1 MKMMFPLG
9 ALALAAAI
17 SVDTG
22 NARAQSATDALPQE
36 APAVPAPT
44 VPDATDVAPPFD
56 NPLPEQDSL
65 PDQPVNVTPE
75 QPATTAEGVPA
86 TEEAAD
92 QHPATAP
99 LRENQPLRDRTNAQA
114 DANADFDAGFQ
125 LSVDSDQPMGISTV
139 TRNSAA
145 ARAGLRERDR
155 LISIDGRTFTS
166 ADEFYTFAP
175 ELAGRRVPIV
185 IERNGQQETLSIDF
199 PAIGNRMRTAGNGW
213 IGVTLV
219 PDYAGDGARIRGV
232 VRNGPAHRAGLRP
245 GDVVTTINRKDI
257 ANYADLVYSVQDSDP
272 NSAIQLTVLRNGRQI
287 PITATVASYQR
298 AAYRGAGTTYRY
310 DYDDYTRPSASPESY
325 SGSYDSYD
333 ARLDRLEN
341 LVLEL
346 QNDLRELR
354 SEFSRRTP

>member
-17 SVDTG
+17 SVDAG
-22 NARAQSATDALPQE
+22 IARAQSATEALPQE
-36 APAVPAPT
+36 APSVPSTPA
-44 VPDATDVAPPFD
+44 VPDATDVAPPFE
-56 NPLPEQDSL
+56 NLLPSQPSNEATQP
-65 PDQPVNVTPE
+65 PDVTVE
-75 QPATTAEGVPA
+75 DLNTAND
-86 TEEAAD
+86 AAD
-92 QHPATAP
+92 QVPAADP
-99 LRENQPLRDRTNAQA
+99 VQENRPALEATDPQA
-114 DANADFDAGFQ
+114 GAAADFDAGFQ
-125 LSVDSDQPMGISTV
+125 LSGESDQPMGVSTV

-166 ADEFYTFAP
+166 ADEFQTFAP
-175 ELAGRRVPIV
+175 ELAGRRVPVV

-199 PAIGNRMRTAGNGW
+199 PATGNRLRAAGNGW

-219 PDYAGDGARIRGV
+219 PDYAGNGARIRGV

-245 GDVVTTINRKDI
+245 GDVVTTINRQDI
-257 ANYADLVYSVQDSDP
+257 ANYADLVYRVQDSDP

-287 PITATVASYQR
+287 PISATVASYQR

-346 QNDLRELR
+346 QNNLRELR